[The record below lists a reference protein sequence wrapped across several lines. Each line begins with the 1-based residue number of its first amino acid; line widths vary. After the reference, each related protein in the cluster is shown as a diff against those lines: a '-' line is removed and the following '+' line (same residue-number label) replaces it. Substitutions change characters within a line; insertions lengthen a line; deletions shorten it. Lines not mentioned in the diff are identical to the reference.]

1 MSSAV
6 VEKNFVWRFIDKV
19 TQGVKEARNAMQ
31 EAEEAAKQ
39 TSNEVSEK
47 SNKWTNY
54 GNKAKESAEKASNSY
69 KEYKDQVTSSTTAI
83 KEHLSSL
90 NEKVKAVPKEHWT
103 KIKAKIEDSN
113 LGKFARKVH
122 DIPKSH
128 ETTLSIKDRLSNQL
142 KKAQNQVN
150 DTKKSFSDLKMTM
163 AGTFLGGAALGGIYA
178 IGNGLKEAAA
188 AGMEFNTEQQKMNQT
203 WLTLTGNADKG
214 KAMVDTINELSVK
227 TGQSRDLVNELE
239 QGFYHLHSR
248 KSEADDMTKAML
260 NMGDA
265 VGLTSDQMKQVEQD
279 MVHGLATG
287 KVTQGELNQIGM
299 YFPMIDEA
307 MAKHFNTSVAGMRQM
322 ASAGKITGK
331 DLEEVFEKL
340 GSGKYSKAADN
351 MMQSMWGMERT
362 IKSQTPALIGAFEKP
377 FFEMKSPFYASVS
390 KWMLDPAT
398 QKGFQNDGRS
408 S

>member
-39 TSNEVSEK
+39 TSNEVSET

-83 KEHLSSL
+83 KEQLSSL

-142 KKAQNQVN
+142 KKAQNQVD

-227 TGQSRDLVNELE
+227 DWS
-239 QGFYHLHSR
+239 
-248 KSEADDMTKAML
+248 
-260 NMGDA
+260 
-265 VGLTSDQMKQVEQD
+265 
-279 MVHGLATG
+279 
-287 KVTQGELNQIGM
+287 
-299 YFPMIDEA
+299 
-307 MAKHFNTSVAGMRQM
+307 
-322 ASAGKITGK
+322 IT
-331 DLEEVFEKL
+331 
-340 GSGKYSKAADN
+340 
-351 MMQSMWGMERT
+351 
-362 IKSQTPALIGAFEKP
+362 
-377 FFEMKSPFYASVS
+377 
-390 KWMLDPAT
+390 
-398 QKGFQNDGRS
+398 RS
-408 S
+408 C